1 MNHKVHHHHH
11 HIEGRHMRVIS
22 NGRRAARA
30 RESVDN
36 LYWFMLAAANS
47 APDTPAFVTRDGE
60 GGVRTLSYREL
71 RTRVD
76 DFAAALA
83 ELGLDVDDR
92 VVLEANVT
100 PDAVAMLLACSLLGL
115 PFIPVS
121 PETPSGR
128 LRSILD
134 TAEPAL
140 FAQAEDGGRA
150 DVPATVGTAR
160 FGAGGL
166 RVERAPRARV
176 RHRREIVGTD
186 TAYIIFTSGTTGRP
200 KGVVMSH
207 RSVVSLYRAILE
219 QGLITPED
227 RIATTSPLQ
236 FDFAL
241 FDIGLALGT
250 GAALVPVP
258 REELNWPRRF
268 LAFLGDTGATQVHG
282 VPSIWRPVLRHEP
295 ELLAGLDRVRGIL
308 FGGED
313 FPLPELRHLQGLL
326 PHARIVNGYGATES
340 MACSFTEVP
349 RPIPSDLERLSIGFP
364 LPGFDVSLLD
374 EHGRPVEEIGVA
386 GQIHLRAPSMFSG
399 YWDDPEA
406 TARVLVSDPL
416 DPRSGRTVLRS
427 GDLAYRG
434 EDGELYFAGRVDAQV
449 QIRGNRVE
457 PGEVERRLL
466 EFPGISAAVALLVP
480 RPGNDPVLH
489 AFVVVEPG
497 GADFDKAKARAFCA
511 DTLPGYMIPAN
522 IVAVDDIP
530 LTVNGK
536 VDRADLATRVA
547 GPF

>member
-1 MNHKVHHHHH
+1 
-11 HIEGRHMRVIS
+11 VIS
-22 NGRRAARA
+22 NGRRAPRA
-30 RESVDN
+30 RKSVEN
-36 LYWFMLAAANS
+36 LYWFMLEAAKS
-47 APDTPAFVTRDGE
+47 APDTPAFVTRDGD
-60 GGVRTLSYREL
+60 GAIRTLSYRRL
-71 RTRVD
+71 RERTD
-76 DFAAALA
+76 AFAADLA
-83 ELGLDVDDR
+83 ELGLDVGDR

-115 PFIPVS
+115 PFVPVS
-121 PETPSGR
+121 PQTPTGR
-128 LRSILD
+128 LRSIID
-134 TAEPAL
+134 AAEPAL
-140 FAQAEDGGRA
+140 HAQADDGTREDI
-150 DVPATVGTAR
+150 PEPVGTAR

-166 RVERAPRARV
+166 RVERAPRTRTP
-176 RHRREIVGTD
+176 HRREIVGTD

-207 RSVVSLYRAILE
+207 RSVVSLYRAIRD
-219 QGLITPED
+219 QGLISAND
-227 RIATTSPLQ
+227 RIAGTSPLQ

-268 LAFLGDTGATQVHG
+268 VGFLDATGATQVHG

-295 ELLAGLDRVRGIL
+295 RLLAGLDRVRGVL
-308 FGGED
+308 FTGED
-313 FPLPELRHLQGLL
+313 FPLPELRQLQRLL

-349 RPIPSDLERLSIGFP
+349 RPIPEELERLSIGFP

-374 EHGRPVEEIGVA
+374 EDGRPVEETGVT
-386 GQIHLRAPSMFSG
+386 GQIHLRAPSLFSG

-406 TARVLVSDPL
+406 TARVLIPDPL
-416 DPRSGRTVLRS
+416 DPRSGRTLLRS

-434 EDGELYFAGRVDAQV
+434 ADGELYFAGRVDAQV

-466 EFPGISAAVALLVP
+466 EFPGISAALALLVP
-480 RPGNDPVLH
+480 RPGNDPLLH
-489 AFVVVEPG
+489 AFVVPETG
-497 GADFDKAKARAFCA
+497 GPSPDKAKLRAFCA
-511 DTLPGYMIPAN
+511 DTLPDYMIPAN
-522 IVAVDDIP
+522 IVAVDEIP

-536 VDRADLATRVA
+536 ADRAALAARVA
-547 GPF
+547 APS